1 MRDIQTG
8 SLWSHILGECMGGP
22 LKGTQLQ
29 SIPSVITTWGDWK
42 KEHPATTILNLDLS
56 ANRFNV
62 QSWKKSERFV
72 LGIQIEEKTK
82 AWPYRYLQDNPV
94 VVEALGNKKLLIVLK
109 TESATAFAFE
119 AGDAIKS
126 GKIVD
131 GILIGDDNTKW
142 DLWKAIAIDGPQK
155 GKTLTRIYALPSF
168 RNAWLKFH
176 PNSRVAGETPK
187 N

>member
-1 MRDIQTG
+1 M
-8 SLWSHILGECMGGP
+8 
-22 LKGTQLQ
+22 KGTQLQ